1 MILCISVLS
10 VVISPFS
17 FLILL
22 IWFFSLCFLMSLANG
37 LSILFILSKN
47 QLLALLISATGS
59 FVYFAFISALI
70 FKIYFL
76 VLTLGFFISSF
87 CSCFRCR
94 VRLFIW
100 LFSCFLSYAYIPLS
114 LALSTAF
121 TVSHRFWIVA
131 FSFSF
136 ISMHILISF
145 FIPSV
150 ICWLFSSVLFSL
162 HILEF
167 LIVFFFPVIE
177 I

>member
-37 LSILFILSKN
+37 LPILFILSKN
-47 QLLALLISATGS
+47 QLLALLIFAMVS
-59 FVYFAFISALI
+59 FVSFAFIYALI
-70 FKIYFL
+70 FKISFL
-76 VLTLGFFISSF
+76 LLTLGFFISSF
-87 CSCFRCR
+87 SSCFRCR

-100 LFSCFLSYAYIPLS
+100 LFSCFLSYACIAMNFPLR
-114 LALSTAF
+114 TAF
-121 TVSHRFWIVA
+121 TVSHRFWVVV

-136 ISMHILISF
+136 ISMQILISF
-145 FIPSV
+145 LISSV

-162 HILEF
+162 HMLEF
-167 LIVFFFPVIE
+167 LIVFLL
-177 I
+177 